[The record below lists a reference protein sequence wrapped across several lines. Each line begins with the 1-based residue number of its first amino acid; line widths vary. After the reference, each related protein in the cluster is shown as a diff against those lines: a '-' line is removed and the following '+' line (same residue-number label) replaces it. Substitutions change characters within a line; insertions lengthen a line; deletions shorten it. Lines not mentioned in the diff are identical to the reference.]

1 MDTNSDIWYF
11 SYGSNM
17 CESRLLKRIGK
28 FKNKKLLLLHDY
40 ELCFN
45 KRDSSG
51 NNSYANIQKKENSV
65 VYGVGYLLSISKIKK
80 LDIFEGFYRLHYIR
94 ESLFCKDINDN
105 IINCQVYIASPLYI
119 NNDLRPT
126 KEYVDLL
133 LSAKDILPD
142 EYIKKIQEI
151 ADI

>member
-1 MDTNSDIWYF
+1 MDTNSGIWYF

-17 CESRLLKRIGK
+17 CELQLFKRIGK

-51 NNSYANIQKKENSV
+51 NNSYANIRKKDNSV
-65 VYGVGYLLSISKIKK
+65 VYGVGYLLSNSQIQK
-80 LDIFEGFYRLHYIR
+80 LDIFEGCYHSHYIR
-94 ESLFCKDINDN
+94 KSLVCKDINDN
-105 IINCQVYIASPLYI
+105 VINCQVYFASALYI
-119 NNDLRPT
+119 NNTLRPT

-133 LSAKDILPD
+133 LSVKDILPY

>member
-1 MDTNSDIWYF
+1 MDTNSDIWYL

-17 CESRLLKRIGK
+17 CELQLKKRIGN
-28 FKNKKLLLLHDY
+28 FKDKKLLLLCGY

-45 KRDSSG
+45 KSDSFG
-51 NNSYANIQKKENSV
+51 YNSYANIQKKENGL
-65 VYGVGYLLSISKIKK
+65 VYGIGYLLSNSQIQK
-80 LDIFEGFYRLHYIR
+80 LDIFEGCYHSHYIR

-119 NNDLRPT
+119 NNTLRPR

-142 EYIKKIQEI
+142 EYIKKIKEI